1 MKAEVTYTIA
11 LTCQEID
18 LEDYGHGA
26 EVKFEDL
33 TEEQRN
39 EIGDSLRVENYI
51 MVGIT
56 TIKD

>member
-18 LEDYGHGA
+18 LEDYGYGA